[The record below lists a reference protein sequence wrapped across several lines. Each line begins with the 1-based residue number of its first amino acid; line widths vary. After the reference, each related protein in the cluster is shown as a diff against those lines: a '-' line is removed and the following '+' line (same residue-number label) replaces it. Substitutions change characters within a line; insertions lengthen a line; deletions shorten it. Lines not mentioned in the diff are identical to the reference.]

1 MNCHGYIN
9 DFLSAHADGELSGA
23 ELREAEAHVAS
34 CTECAERLA
43 EERAMKSLVRLGA
56 GTVET
61 PSPVRARLLALLAED
76 AARGEGTMSSE
87 TGARRGPSRERGWR
101 TLRRPAVWVPIS
113 IAASLLLAFIS
124 VRSFG
129 LFPHDEVNVVYRQ
142 GGSPEFDTAAA
153 YLAKFDQGFEP
164 NVPSDTYGDI
174 AGAYLDAH
182 MPGYVWNFNGSGL
195 TLIGGRLDR
204 LPDKRLATFT
214 FYKSARTST
223 SLLCVRY
230 QVHKFNP
237 PPGAVHQ
244 MGSHLF
250 YNYNG
255 YSICYSYSPVGRFVC
270 VLITRQPV
278 QQLLESVEYASE

>member
-1 MNCHGYIN
+1 
-9 DFLSAHADGELSGA
+9 
-23 ELREAEAHVAS
+23 
-34 CTECAERLA
+34 
-43 EERAMKSLVRLGA
+43 MKSLVRIGA
-56 GTVET
+56 GIVET
-61 PSPVRARLLALLAED
+61 PSPVRARLLALLAEE
-76 AARGEGTMSSE
+76 AARGEGALGVDS
-87 TGARRGPSRERGWR
+87 GAHRGPTRERGLR
-101 TLRRPAVWVPIS
+101 ALRRPAVWIPMSV
-113 IAASLLLAFIS
+113 AATLLLAFIS
-124 VRSFG
+124 VRSLG
-129 LFPHDEVNVVYRQ
+129 LFPHDQVNVVYRQ
-142 GGSPEFDTAAA
+142 GGSPEFDTAVA
-153 YLAKFDQGFEP
+153 YLEKFDNGFEP

-182 MPGYVWNFNGSGL
+182 MPGYIWNFNGSGL

-214 FYKSARTST
+214 FYKSARTSD

-230 QVHKFNP
+230 QVRGFNP
-237 PPGAVHQ
+237 PRGAVHQ

-278 QQLLESVEYASE
+278 KQLLESVEYASE